1 MNYREAAIACQ
12 GLVKRGAFDD
22 GAIQLWHLTRMD
34 PYNELSRLSR
44 RPTILRYY
52 LRHADRVF
60 KVPLPVYEYDQKV
73 SKDDMMLTPIT
84 ALTPGLYRHT
94 IARHVKERDKPAG
107 VRLKQTAN
115 TPFRA
120 LGNSPAM
127 KLIGRYAPLWR
138 HNLEAVWQ
146 AAKDGK
152 TKELMDDAL
161 GSLARFYTHEE
172 EKKSGVALTEE
183 ARQARIKEL
192 NREFRQRFI
201 PATAPASKA
210 APAPVPAPAATPA
223 TNKTTATTDATAAAS
238 NDPDVLRKL
247 LEDEQIYRRWESN
260 RADQILAMSME
271 QQDRADYE
279 KKRRAAAERRAKINH
294 YGLVAGGALAGGTG
308 AGLLSYLLA
317 PRMSGLG
324 RALTMV
330 GGAAAGGA
338 AAHYG
343 SELVNDWIASR

>member
-1 MNYREAAIACQ
+1 MNYREAVRACQ
-12 GLVKRGAFDD
+12 GLVKRGAFDN
-22 GAIQLWHLTRMD
+22 GSRQLLHITHMD
-34 PYNELSRLSR
+34 PYDELSSLSR
-44 RPTILRYY
+44 RPKILRYY
-52 LRHADRVF
+52 LRRADRDRVF
-60 KVPLPVYEYDQKV
+60 KVPLPLYEYDQKA
-73 SKDDMMLTPIT
+73 SKDDMVLAPIT
-84 ALTPGLYRHT
+84 ALTPGMYRHT
-94 IARHVKERDKPAG
+94 IARHVKERDKPEV
-107 VRLKQTAN
+107 VRLMQAAN

-152 TKELMDDAL
+152 TKELMDDAV
-161 GSLARFYTHEE
+161 GSLARFYTHNE

-183 ARQARIKEL
+183 AREARHKEL
-192 NREFRQRFI
+192 KREFRQRFI
-201 PATAPASKA
+201 PASAPAKTQAVQDTDPAKDTSTKA
-210 APAPVPAPAATPA
+210 TSTIVAPQAAA
-223 TNKTTATTDATAAAS
+223 NTATKATASSDEAA
-238 NDPDVLRKL
+238 DRTAKL
-247 LEDEQIYRRWESN
+247 
-260 RADQILAMSME
+260 
-271 QQDRADYE
+271 
-279 KKRRAAAERRAKINH
+279 KH

-343 SELVNDWIASR
+343 SELVNDWLASR

>member
-1 MNYREAAIACQ
+1 MNYREAVRARQ
-12 GLVKRGAFDD
+12 GLVKRGAFDN
-22 GAIQLWHLTRMD
+22 GSRQLLHITHMD
-34 PYNELSRLSR
+34 PYDELSSLSR
-44 RPTILRYY
+44 RPTILRHY
-52 LRHADRVF
+52 LRRADRDRVF
-60 KVPLPVYEYDQKV
+60 KVPLPLYEYDQKV
-73 SKDDMMLTPIT
+73 SKDNMVLVPIT
-84 ALTPGLYRHT
+84 ALTPGMYRHT
-94 IARHVKERDKPAG
+94 IARHVKERDKPEGA
-107 VRLKQTAN
+107 RLIQAAN

-127 KLIGRYAPLWR
+127 KLIGRYAPLWK

-152 TKELMDDAL
+152 TKELMDDAV

-183 ARQARIKEL
+183 AREARHKEL
-192 NREFRQRFI
+192 KREFRQRFI
-201 PATAPASKA
+201 PKSTPAKTQAVQDTDPATSTSTKVTSTIAAPQAAANTATKATASSDDA
-210 APAPVPAPAATPA
+210 ADRIA
-223 TNKTTATTDATAAAS
+223 
-238 NDPDVLRKL
+238 KL
-247 LEDEQIYRRWESN
+247 
-260 RADQILAMSME
+260 
-271 QQDRADYE
+271 
-279 KKRRAAAERRAKINH
+279 KH

-324 RALTMV
+324 RALTVV
-330 GGAAAGGA
+330 GGATAGGA